1 MPHRL
6 SIREGHPRG
15 CPSCHLVEDEAT
27 ILDVHLLAIERVAP
41 DARVLLLGLV
51 PVLHEHEDRTRP
63 DDGGAGLED
72 GAAHVIPVRAD
83 SAILEEDEINAIL
96 GLVLHREAEPVE
108 DAARPLLLGIEPELT
123 ALRLH
128 VVIPDKRLPHASVQ
142 RQLDEPAV
150 ILPLDG
156 EDALQQD
163 RLVLPPNLPPPVAL
177 RLEHVVSFLF
187 RSYRALIILTYH
199 AVNVVNY
206 IPTHPLHKAAP
217 AGNMGHRGLPLSLPS
232 LIRHPCEPAAI
243 SATSP
248 FL

>member
-6 SIREGHPRG
+6 SIRKGHPRG

-41 DARVLLLGLV
+41 DARVLGLRLV

-72 GAAHVIPVRAD
+72 GAAHVIPVRGDA
-83 SAILEEDEINAIL
+83 AVLEEDEINAIL

-108 DAARPLLLGIEPELT
+108 DAARSLLLGIEPELA
-123 ALRLH
+123 ALRLL
-128 VVIPDKRLPHASVQ
+128 VVIPGKRLPHARVQ

-163 RLVLPPNLPPPVAL
+163 RLVLTLNLPPPVAL
-177 RLEHVVSFLF
+177 RLEHVGSFL
-187 RSYRALIILTYH
+187 SVACGLIIATCRTT
-199 AVNVVNY
+199 NVVNY
-206 IPTHPLHKAAP
+206 NPTRPLHKAAP

-243 SATSP
+243 SATSL

>member
-1 MPHRL
+1 M
-6 SIREGHPRG
+6 
-15 CPSCHLVEDEAT
+15 
-27 ILDVHLLAIERVAP
+27 HLLAIERVAP

-72 GAAHVIPVRAD
+72 SAAHVIPVRGD
-83 SAILEEDEINAIL
+83 SAILEEDEINALL

-128 VVIPDKRLPHASVQ
+128 VVIPGKRLPHASVQ

-150 ILPLDG
+150 ILPLDR

-163 RLVLPPNLPPPVAL
+163 RLVLPLNLPPPVAL
-177 RLEHVVSFLF
+177 RLEHIRFL
-187 RSYRALIILTYH
+187 SLGCLWL
-199 AVNVVNY
+199 NY
-206 IPTHPLHKAAP
+206 INLPCYQCSKLH
-217 AGNMGHRGLPLSLPS
+217 SYTPS
-232 LIRHPCEPAAI
+232 PQSRPRREHG
-243 SATSP
+243 S
-248 FL
+248 